1 MFIIGVKSKEREITL
16 GENMGNTINDSRF
29 DFLSKMGFSTEIINK
44 HTELWNESVLTSVL
58 MKPFLE
64 LSVDNLKYML
74 EITHSENLTLY
85 LFFLYNDAFLLEK
98 DDFMCSIGVNLE
110 KTFDR
115 IFNPETDGVVALYG
129 KGKNIILKQITK

>member
-1 MFIIGVKSKEREITL
+1 
-16 GENMGNTINDSRF
+16 MGNTINDSRF
-29 DFLSKMGFSTEIINK
+29 EFLSKMGFSTEIINK

-64 LSVDNLKYML
+64 LSVNNLKYML

-129 KGKNIILKQITK
+129 KGKNIILKQITR